1 MIHASKGDIPVD
13 ILEEIITLGEGY
25 KTEFKVTLHT
35 PQAFAKSVCAF
46 TNARGGNLF
55 VGIDDSGVPA
65 GISNKSN
72 ELAIIEKAFSLL
84 LPKPD
89 IKVLIFSFKEKD
101 ILYIEVKEG
110 PNKPYY
116 VREGNFTN
124 AYIRAADVNL
134 PASKKILRDF
144 INGSLSSKRGKR
156 ALGKNVKIIYEL
168 FSQNKRLS
176 ISRIRE
182 TLNYSERRIKKLLTG
197 LVKRGI
203 IIPSYNEKNVYY
215 RTEDR

>member
-1 MIHASKGDIPVD
+1 MILVSKGDIPVD

-25 KTEFKVTLHT
+25 KTEFKVTLPA

-55 VGIDDSGVPA
+55 VGIDDSGVPV

-72 ELAIIEKAFSLL
+72 ELAIIEKALPLL

-89 IKVLIFSFKEKD
+89 IKVLIFSFKEKE

-116 VREGNFTN
+116 VREGNLTN

-134 PASKKILRDF
+134 PASKKALRDF
-144 INGSLSSKRGKR
+144 INGSSSSKRGKR
-156 ALGKNVKIIYEL
+156 ALRKNVKIIYEL
-168 FSQNKRLS
+168 FSQNKKLS
-176 ISRIRE
+176 VSRIRE
-182 TLNYSERRIKKLLTG
+182 TLNYSERRIRKLLSG
-197 LVKRGI
+197 LVKRGF